1 MANQTVQTQTN
12 KRQTYAEA
20 CIGGG
25 ITAPVYNVTDDQLK
39 IINRVS
45 AAEVQVFGKVRNIH
59 KDLVS
64 LFEGAKSVTESET
77 VAKRLLF
84 DTLGA
89 LQAKEGKVTPTHKV
103 IVNLNNHVRLAFGA
117 IAKAKADH
125 PALPKCPKTKQATA
139 FALKR
144 PKGQEEWR
152 VGAVEKKAQSPRAPK
167 KDDGPEFVGN
177 PHEVQAQRAAL
188 VGVLLTDMAATIQGA
203 NDPETR
209 TMLADTA
216 SNGIAQFRDLFR
228 KILDKRVI
236 KGETIDG
243 EIVKDEPTK

>member
-1 MANQTVQTQTN
+1 MSKSIPVTVEPTPAETV
-12 KRQTYAEA
+12 YA
-20 CIGGG
+20 
-25 ITAPVYNVTDDQLK
+25 VTPDQLK
-39 IINRVS
+39 IITRVS
-45 AAEVQVFGKVRNIH
+45 NAEVAIFGKVKNIQ
-59 KDLVS
+59 KDLVT

-144 PKGQEEWR
+144 PKGEEVWD
-152 VGAVEKKAQSPRAPK
+152 VKPVTKKVQPPRTDKAKDESPK
-167 KDDGPEFVGN
+167 FEGN
-177 PHEVQAQRAAL
+177 PHEIQAQRAAL
-188 VGVLLTDMAATIQGA
+188 VGVLLADMATMIQTA

-209 TMLADTA
+209 KMLSDTA

-236 KGETIDG
+236 SGETIDG
-243 EIVKDEPTK
+243 EIVTDETKDEPSK